1 MAFTDIT
8 TEDRLVQATFSE
20 HLEKELGLESVYAW
34 NDETFR
40 ANGTLGRN
48 YACEVVLSRD
58 LQGAIQRLNSEL
70 PQGAVEEVIAKLA
83 NALVDRPYSQRG
95 NILTHHWYG
104 KRAKV
109 PNCAKTGR
117 IKRRWRISGRTKH
130 GRFAISPY
138 QESTCEFKRK
148 A

>member
-8 TEDRLVQATFSE
+8 TEGRLVQTKFAE
-20 HLEKELGLESVYAW
+20 HLERELGWDSVYAW

-40 ANGTLGRN
+40 ADGTLGRN
-48 YACEVVLSRD
+48 DACEVVLSRD
-58 LQGAIQRLNSEL
+58 LQRAITRNNPDLLQA
-70 PQGAVEEVIAKLA
+70 AVEAAIAKLG
-83 NALVDRPYSQRG
+83 NALVHRPYSQRG

-117 IKRRWRISGRTKH
+117 IEGLWRISGRIKH
-130 GRFAISPY
+130 GRFAISPF
-138 QESTCEFKRK
+138 QESTCECNRK